1 MAPAVKSAGSG
12 KPATSGNS
20 MNSMKSAKSVKSAS
34 AGLPA
39 RTAGDSA
46 SQAASGEADL
56 TTGGQS
62 ASRNKRMRLRAAWMY
77 FVEEMTQN
85 EIAQRLGI
93 GRVTV
98 VRLLSDLR
106 ERNEI
111 RFSIDNGVPEC
122 IALERALET
131 TFGLKEAVVTP
142 LSSAD
147 ADAAVAIAAATGPY
161 VQGLLRPGMR
171 IGVGWG
177 RTLHETLRFMTEAP
191 IADLGVI
198 SLVGGITKVRRFNP
212 SEFAWRFSSLFQAE
226 CYLMTAPAL
235 VDSAETRQTL
245 IDKCGLAE
253 VFDNARMLDA
263 VLLSVGDVT
272 PEGTAYRY
280 GVVSEDTRQRFVGRG
295 AVGDMLF
302 HYFDQ
307 SGTLIADPLQGRVMS
322 VPVDTL
328 KAVPEKILAS
338 GGGQKADAM
347 LGAIRLVAPTV
358 LITDEHAARALL
370 QRVADGR

>member
-1 MAPAVKSAGSG
+1 MA
-12 KPATSGNS
+12 KPALPRKPAGEPRQATRA
-20 MNSMKSAKSVKSAS
+20 AKTPAS
-34 AGLPA
+34 PLAPVTIG
-39 RTAGDSA
+39 GDNEVLA
-46 SQAASGEADL
+46 
-56 TTGGQS
+56 GGQG

-111 RFSIDNGVPEC
+111 KFSIDAGVPEC
-122 IALERALET
+122 IALERELET
-131 TFGLKEAVVTP
+131 IFGLEEAVVAP
-142 LSSAD
+142 LSD
-147 ADAAVAIAAATGPY
+147 PQADAAVSVAAATGQY
-161 VQGLLRPGMR
+161 VSALLQPGMR

-177 RTLHETLRFMTEAP
+177 RTLHESLRFMSETP
-191 IADLGVI
+191 VADLGVI
-198 SLVGGITKVRRFNP
+198 SLLGGITKVRRFNP
-212 SEFAWRFSSLFQAE
+212 SEFAWRFSSLVQAE
-226 CYLMTAPAL
+226 CYLMTAPAV
-235 VDSAETRQTL
+235 VDSPETRQTL

-253 VFDNARMLDA
+253 VFENARTLDA

-280 GVVSEDTRQRFVGRG
+280 GVLPEDMRQRFVKMG
-295 AVGDMLF
+295 AVGDLLF

-307 SGTLIADPLQGRVMS
+307 NGELIADPIQGRVMS

-328 KAVPEKILAS
+328 KAVPRRIIAS
-338 GGGQKADAM
+338 GGTQKAAAL
-347 LGAIRLVAPTV
+347 LGAIRLVAPTT
-358 LITDEHAARALL
+358 LITDEHAARALIAL
-370 QRVADGR
+370 ASQGD